1 MKMKSVSL
9 DHPALAVR
17 GAMHKVQSAASLK
30 AWRLPAWTWAQSPDP
45 AVDLMVGMTSGVR
58 LCFTT
63 DAEVLCL
70 TVLETGIQLAGTPR
84 RSATFDLYVDGI
96 QRGSAEAKSG
106 HTIVV
111 DPKGPSFAAGS
122 PSEIMFDA
130 LGAGLKAIEL
140 WLPQSAQ
147 VEILGLSVSSDAKIL
162 PSSEPSGLRWAH
174 YGSSISHGMEAKGP
188 SWTWPAVAAR
198 KLGYE
203 LMNVG
208 LAGQCHLD
216 GFVARSLRDG
226 PFDAI
231 SLEVGINIIGADTMR
246 RRVFASA
253 LHSFLDTIREGK
265 PDMPLLVVSPIFCP
279 LLETHTGPLER
290 DGLASYGTTERP
302 HSAADGALTLVEGRT
317 IIADVVARRRNAGDA
332 NLSYLDGL
340 TLFGAADEADLLDHL
355 HPNAA
360 GQERMGE
367 RFAAQGW
374 ATTLKTQL

>member
-1 MKMKSVSL
+1 MKSVLL
-9 DHPALAVR
+9 DHPALSIR
-17 GAMHKVQSAASLK
+17 GAMHVAQSPESLK

-63 DAEVLCL
+63 DAEALCL
-70 TVLETGIQLAGTPR
+70 HVLETGIQLAGTPR
-84 RSATFDLYVDGI
+84 RPVTFDLYVDGV
-96 QRGSAEAKSG
+96 QRGSAEAIAG

-111 DPKGPSFAAGS
+111 DPKGPSFVPGS
-122 PSEIMFDA
+122 PSEITFDA

-147 VEILGLSVSSDAKIL
+147 VEILGLSVSPQAEIR
-162 PSSEPSGLRWAH
+162 PSPGPSGLRWGH

-198 KLGYE
+198 TLGHE
-203 LMNVG
+203 LTNIG

-265 PDMPLLVVSPIFCP
+265 PDIPLLLISPIFCP
-279 LLETHTGPLER
+279 LLETHTGPLAR

-302 HSAADGALTLVEGRT
+302 NSAADGALTLVEGRA
-317 IIADVVARRRNAGDA
+317 IIADVVARRQKAGDA

-340 TLFGAADEADLLDHL
+340 HLFSAADKADLPDHL

-374 ATTLKTQL
+374 ADQLH

>member
-1 MKMKSVSL
+1 MKMKSVAL
-9 DHPALAVR
+9 NHPALSVR
-17 GAMHKVQSAASLK
+17 GAMHVVQTPASLK

-63 DAEVLCL
+63 DAEALCL
-70 TVLETGIQLAGTPR
+70 QVIETGIQLAGTPR
-84 RSATFDLYVDGI
+84 RPVTFDLYVDGI
-96 QRGSAEAKSG
+96 QRGAAEATSG

-111 DPKGPSFAAGS
+111 DPKGPTFVAGTASDVSF
-122 PSEIMFDA
+122 EA
-130 LGAGLKAIEL
+130 LGPGLKAIEL

-147 VEILGLSVSSDAKIL
+147 VEILNLSVSSEAEIL
-162 PSSEPSGLRWAH
+162 PSAEPTGLRWAH

-198 KLGYE
+198 ARGHE
-203 LMNVG
+203 LMNIG

-265 PDMPLLVVSPIFCP
+265 PDVPLLVISPIFCP
-279 LLETHTGPLER
+279 LLETHTGPLMR
-290 DGLASYGTTERP
+290 DSLASYGSTERP
-302 HSAADGALTLVEGRT
+302 HSAADGALTLVEARA
-317 IIADVVARRRNAGDA
+317 IIADVVARRRHAGDA
-332 NLSYLDGL
+332 NLTYLDGL
-340 TLFGAADEADLLDHL
+340 SLFGAADQPDLPDHL
-355 HPNAA
+355 HPNAP
-360 GQERMGE
+360 GQERMGQ
-367 RFAAQGW
+367 RFAAHSW
-374 ATTLKTQL
+374 AGRTP

>member
-1 MKMKSVSL
+1 MTMKSVAL
-9 DHPALAVR
+9 DQPALSIR
-17 GAMHKVQSAASLK
+17 GAMHVAQSPTSLK

-63 DAEVLCL
+63 NAEALCL
-70 TVLETGIQLAGTPR
+70 KVLENGIQLAGTPR
-84 RSATFDLYVDGI
+84 RPATFDLYVDGV
-96 QRGSAEAKSG
+96 QRGFAEAIAG

-111 DPKGPSFAAGS
+111 DPKGPSFVPGS
-122 PSEIMFDA
+122 PSEITFDA

-147 VEILGLSVSSDAKIL
+147 LEILGLSISSEAEIL
-162 PSSEPSGLRWAH
+162 PSPKPTGRRWAH

-203 LMNVG
+203 LTNIG

-246 RRVFASA
+246 RRVFASS
-253 LHSFLDTIREGK
+253 LHSFLDTIRESK
-265 PDMPLLVVSPIFCP
+265 PDVPVLVISPIFCP
-279 LLETHTGPLER
+279 LLETHTGPLMR
-290 DGLASYGTTERP
+290 DSLASYGSTERP
-302 HSAADGALTLVEGRT
+302 HSSADGALTLVEART
-317 IIADVVARRRNAGDA
+317 IIADVVTLRRNEGDA
-332 NLSYLDGL
+332 NLTYLDGL
-340 TLFGAADEADLLDHL
+340 TLFGAADQPDLPDHL

-374 ATTLKTQL
+374 SGQLR

>member
-1 MKMKSVSL
+1 MPMKAVAL
-9 DHPALAVR
+9 NHPALSVR
-17 GAMHKVQSAASLK
+17 GAMHVVQTASSLK

-63 DAEVLCL
+63 DSDALTL

-84 RSATFDLYVDGI
+84 RPVTFDIYVDGI
-96 QRGSAEAKSG
+96 QRGASEASSG

-111 DPKGPSFAAGS
+111 DPKGPSFAPGS
-122 PSEIMFDA
+122 ASNISFGG
-130 LGAGLKAIEL
+130 LGTTMKAIEL

-147 VEILGLSVSSDAKIL
+147 VEVLGLAVSGDAEIR
-162 PSSEPSGLRWAH
+162 PSPEPIGLRWAH

-198 KLGYE
+198 ALGHE
-203 LMNVG
+203 LMNIG

-265 PDMPLLVVSPIFCP
+265 PDVPLLVISPIFCP
-279 LLETHTGPLER
+279 LLETRTGPLMR
-290 DGLASYGTTERP
+290 DSLASYGSTERP
-302 HSAADGALTLVEGRT
+302 HSAADGALTLAESRA
-317 IIADVVARRRNAGDA
+317 IIADVVKRRQNAGDA
-332 NLSYLDGL
+332 NLTYLDGL
-340 TLFGAADEADLLDHL
+340 TLFGAADQPDLPDHL

-360 GQERMGE
+360 GQERMGK
-367 RFAAQGW
+367 RFAALGW
-374 ATTLKTQL
+374 ANRTL

>member
-1 MKMKSVSL
+1 
-9 DHPALAVR
+9 
-17 GAMHKVQSAASLK
+17 
-30 AWRLPAWTWAQSPDP
+30 
-45 AVDLMVGMTSGVR
+45 
-58 LCFTT
+58 
-63 DAEVLCL
+63 
-70 TVLETGIQLAGTPR
+70 
-84 RSATFDLYVDGI
+84 
-96 QRGSAEAKSG
+96 
-106 HTIVV
+106 
-111 DPKGPSFAAGS
+111 
-122 PSEIMFDA
+122 
-130 LGAGLKAIEL
+130 
-140 WLPQSAQ
+140 
-147 VEILGLSVSSDAKIL
+147 
-162 PSSEPSGLRWAH
+162 
-174 YGSSISHGMEAKGP
+174 MEAKGP

-198 KLGYE
+198 KLGHE
-203 LMNVG
+203 LMNIG

-231 SLEVGINIIGADTMR
+231 SLEVGINIIGSDTMR

-265 PDMPLLVVSPIFCP
+265 PGIPLLIISPIFCP

-317 IIADVVARRRNAGDA
+317 IIADVVARRQKAGDA

-340 TLFGAADEADLLDHL
+340 TLFGAADEADLPDHL

-374 ATTLKTQL
+374 ADLLR

>member
-1 MKMKSVSL
+1 MKSVAL
-9 DHPALAVR
+9 DHSALSVR
-17 GAMHKVQSAASLK
+17 GAMHVVRTSSSLK
-30 AWRLPAWTWAQSPDP
+30 AWRLPAWTWARSPDP

-63 DAEVLCL
+63 DAEAFCL
-70 TVLETGIQLAGTPR
+70 NVLETGIQLAGTPR
-84 RSATFDLYVDGI
+84 RPATFDLYVDGI
-96 QRGSAEAKSG
+96 QERAAEAGSG
-106 HTIVV
+106 HTILV
-111 DPKGPSFAAGS
+111 DPKGPSFVPGTA
-122 PSEIMFDA
+122 SEILFDA
-130 LGAGLKAIEL
+130 LSPGLKAIEL

-147 VEILGLSVSSDAKIL
+147 VEVLSLSVSREAEIL
-162 PSSEPSGLRWAH
+162 PSTEPTGLRWAH

-198 KLGYE
+198 ALGHE
-203 LMNVG
+203 LMNIG

-265 PDMPLLVVSPIFCP
+265 PDVPLLVISPIFCP
-279 LLETHTGPLER
+279 LLETRTGPLTR
-290 DGLASYGTTERP
+290 DSLASYGSTERP
-302 HSAADGALTLVEGRT
+302 HSAADGALTLVESRA
-317 IIADVVARRRNAGDA
+317 ILSDVITRRQNGGDA
-332 NLSYLDGL
+332 NLAYLDGL
-340 TLFGAADEADLLDHL
+340 TLFGAADEADLPDHL

-360 GQERMGE
+360 GQERMGQ
-367 RFAAQGW
+367 RFAALGW
-374 ATTLKTQL
+374 ASKCG

>member
-1 MKMKSVSL
+1 MKMKPVAL

-17 GAMHKVQSAASLK
+17 GAMHVVQSPTSLK

-70 TVLETGIQLAGTPR
+70 TVLETGLELSGTPR
-84 RSATFDLYVDGI
+84 RPATFDLYVDGT
-96 QRGSAEAKSG
+96 QQGSAEAKSG

-111 DPKGPSFAAGS
+111 DPKGPSFAPGS
-122 PSEIMFDA
+122 PSEIIFDA
-130 LGAGLKAIEL
+130 LGTGLKAIEL

-147 VEILGLSVSSDAKIL
+147 VDVLGLSISSEAKIL
-162 PSSEPSGLRWAH
+162 PSPEPTGLRWAH

-203 LMNVG
+203 LMNIG

-226 PFDAI
+226 AFDAI

-265 PDMPLLVVSPIFCP
+265 PDTPLRVISPIFCP
-279 LLETHTGPLER
+279 LLETRPGPLVR
-290 DGLASYGTTERP
+290 DSLGSYGTTKRP
-302 HSAADGALTLVEGRT
+302 YSAADGALTLVEGRA
-317 IIADVVARRRNAGDA
+317 IIADVVARRQKAGDTQ
-332 NLSYLDGL
+332 LSYLDGL
-340 TLFGAADEADLLDHL
+340 ALFSAADEADLPDFL
-355 HPNAA
+355 HPNAV

-367 RFAAQGW
+367 RFAAQDW
-374 ATTLKTQL
+374 FDQLR

>member
-1 MKMKSVSL
+1 MTMKSVAL
-9 DHPALAVR
+9 DHPALSVR
-17 GAMHKVQSAASLK
+17 GAMHVVQTPTSLK
-30 AWRLPAWTWAQSPDP
+30 AWRLPAWTSAQSPDP
-45 AVDLMVGMTSGVR
+45 AVDLMVDMSSGVR

-63 DAEVLCL
+63 DAAALCL
-70 TVLETGIQLAGTPR
+70 QVLETGIQLAGTPR
-84 RSATFDLYVDGI
+84 RPVTFDLYVDGV
-96 QRGSAEAKSG
+96 QRGSAEAIAG

-111 DPKGPSFAAGS
+111 DPKGPSFAPGS
-122 PSEIMFDA
+122 PSEITFDMLA
-130 LGAGLKAIEL
+130 TGLKAIEL

-147 VEILGLSVSSDAKIL
+147 VEILGLSVSSEAEL
-162 PSSEPSGLRWAH
+162 RPSPEPKGLRWAH

-198 KLGYE
+198 RLGYE
-203 LMNVG
+203 LMNIG

-253 LHSFLDTIREGK
+253 LHSFLDIIRDGK
-265 PDMPLLVVSPIFCP
+265 PGIALLVISPIFCP
-279 LLETHTGPLER
+279 LLETHTGPLAR

-302 HSAADGALTLVEGRT
+302 HSATDGALTLVEARA
-317 IIADVVARRRNAGDA
+317 IIADVVHRRQKAGDA

-340 TLFGAADEADLLDHL
+340 TLFGATDGADLPDLL

-360 GQERMGE
+360 GHERMGQ

-374 ATTLKTQL
+374 SDR

>member
-1 MKMKSVSL
+1 MKPVAL

-17 GAMHKVQSAASLK
+17 GAMHVVQTPTSLK

-45 AVDLMVGMTSGVR
+45 SVDLMVGMTSGVR

-63 DAEVLCL
+63 DAEALCL
-70 TVLETGIQLAGTPR
+70 KVLETGLQLAGTPR
-84 RSATFDLYVDGI
+84 RPVTFELYVDG
-96 QRGSAEAKSG
+96 QQQGSAEAVAG

-111 DPKGPSFAAGS
+111 GPKGPSFAPGAS
-122 PSEIMFDA
+122 SDISFNA
-130 LGAGLKAIEL
+130 LRPGLKAIEL

-147 VEILGLSVSSDAKIL
+147 VELLGLSVSQDAEIL
-162 PSSEPSGLRWAH
+162 PSPEPSSLRWAH

-203 LMNVG
+203 LMNIG

-231 SLEVGINIIGADTMR
+231 SLEIGINIIGADTMR

-265 PDMPLLVVSPIFCP
+265 PDIPLLVISPIFCP
-279 LLETHTGPLER
+279 LLETHTGPLMR
-290 DGLASYGTTERP
+290 DSLASYGTTERP
-302 HSAADGALTLVEGRT
+302 HSVADGALTLVEGRA
-317 IIADVVARRRNAGDA
+317 IIADVVARRQKAGDA

-340 TLFGAADEADLLDHL
+340 SLFGAADEGDLPDHL
-355 HPNAA
+355 HPNAV
-360 GQERMGE
+360 GQECMGQ
-367 RFAAQGW
+367 RFAAQSW
-374 ATTLKTQL
+374 TALRQ

>member
-1 MKMKSVSL
+1 MKSVAL
-9 DHPALAVR
+9 NHPAISVR
-17 GAMHKVQSAASLK
+17 GAMHVAQTPTSLK

-63 DAEVLCL
+63 DAAAFCL
-70 TVLETGIQLAGTPR
+70 NILETGIQLAGTPR
-84 RSATFDLYVDGI
+84 RPVTFELYLNGAYHAT
-96 QRGSAEAKSG
+96 AEVVSG

-111 DPKGPSFAAGS
+111 NPTGPSFAAGTA
-122 PSEIMFDA
+122 SEVWFDG
-130 LGAGLKAIEL
+130 LGSERKVVEL

-147 VEILGLSVSSDAKIL
+147 VEILGLSISNEAEL
-162 PSSEPSGLRWAH
+162 HPSPEALGLRWAH

-198 KLGYE
+198 ALGHE
-203 LMNVG
+203 LTNIG

-226 PFDAI
+226 PFDII
-231 SLEVGINIIGADTMR
+231 SMEIGINIIGADTMR

-265 PDMPLLVVSPIFCP
+265 PDTPLLVISPIFCP
-279 LLETHTGPLER
+279 LLETHPGPLVR
-290 DGLASYGTTERP
+290 DSLAHYGQTERP
-302 HSAADGALTLVEGRT
+302 HSAADGALTLVESRA
-317 IIADVVARRRNAGDA
+317 IIADVVTRRQRTGDVH
-332 NLSYLDGL
+332 LLYRDGL
-340 TLFGAADEADLLDHL
+340 SLFGAADEADLPDHL

-360 GQERMGE
+360 SQERMGQ
-367 RFAAQGW
+367 RFAAEHWVKG
-374 ATTLKTQL
+374 

>member
-1 MKMKSVSL
+1 MTMKSVAL
-9 DHPALAVR
+9 DHPALSIR
-17 GAMHKVQSAASLK
+17 GAMHVVRTPSSLK

-45 AVDLMVGMTSGVR
+45 SVDLMVGMTSGVR

-63 DAEVLCL
+63 DAEALCL
-70 TVLETGIQLAGTPR
+70 NVLETGIQLAGTPR
-84 RSATFDLYVDGI
+84 RPVTFDLYLDGV
-96 QRGSAEAKSG
+96 QCGSAAASSG

-111 DPKGPSFAAGS
+111 NPKGPSFVPGTA
-122 PSEIMFDA
+122 SEISFDA
-130 LGAGLKAIEL
+130 LGTGLKAIEL

-147 VEILGLSVSSDAKIL
+147 LEELGLSVSSEAEIH
-162 PSSEPSGLRWAH
+162 PSPEPTGLRWAH

-198 KLGYE
+198 ALGHE
-203 LMNVG
+203 LMNIG

-265 PDMPLLVVSPIFCP
+265 PDVPLLVISPIFCP
-279 LLETHTGPLER
+279 LLETRTGPLMR
-290 DGLASYGTTERP
+290 DSLASYGSTERP
-302 HSAADGALTLVEGRT
+302 HSAMDGALTLQESRA

-340 TLFGAADEADLLDHL
+340 ALFGAADESDLPDHL

-360 GQERMGE
+360 GQERMGH
-367 RFAAQGW
+367 RFAALGW
-374 ATTLKTQL
+374 TG

>member
-1 MKMKSVSL
+1 MTMKSVAL

-17 GAMHKVQSAASLK
+17 GAMHVVQTPTSLK
-30 AWRLPAWTWAQSPDP
+30 AWRLPAWTWTQSPDP

-63 DAEVLCL
+63 NAEALCL
-70 TVLETGIQLAGTPR
+70 KVLETGIRLAGTPR
-84 RSATFDLYVDGI
+84 RPSTFDLYVDGAE
-96 QRGSAEAKSG
+96 QGSAEAIAG

-111 DPKGPSFAAGS
+111 DPKGPSFAPGS
-122 PSEIMFDA
+122 PSEITFDA
-130 LGAGLKAIEL
+130 LGTGRKAIEL

-147 VEILGLSVSSDAKIL
+147 VEILGLSVSPDAEIQAS
-162 PSSEPSGLRWAH
+162 PEPTGLRWAH

-188 SWTWPAVAAR
+188 SWTWPALASR
-198 KLGYE
+198 TLGYE
-203 LMNVG
+203 LTNIG

-246 RRVFASA
+246 RRVFSSA
-253 LHSFLDTIREGK
+253 LHNFLDTIREGK
-265 PDMPLLVVSPIFCP
+265 PNTPLLVISPIFCP
-279 LLETHTGPLER
+279 LLETHIGPLMR
-290 DGLASYGTTERP
+290 DSLASYSTTDRP
-302 HSAADGALTLVEGRT
+302 HGAVDGALTLVEARAS
-317 IIADVVARRRNAGDA
+317 IADVVARRQSGGDA
-332 NLSYLDGL
+332 HLTHLDGL
-340 TLFGAADEADLLDHL
+340 TLFGPDDESDLPDHL

-360 GQERMGE
+360 GQERMGR

-374 ATTLKTQL
+374 S

>member
-1 MKMKSVSL
+1 
-9 DHPALAVR
+9 
-17 GAMHKVQSAASLK
+17 
-30 AWRLPAWTWAQSPDP
+30 
-45 AVDLMVGMTSGVR
+45 MVGMTSGVR

-63 DAEVLCL
+63 DAEALCL
-70 TVLETGIQLAGTPR
+70 TVLETGLQLAGTPR
-84 RSATFDLYVDGI
+84 RPVTFDLYVDGI
-96 QRGSAEAKSG
+96 QHGSAEASSG

-111 DPKGPSFAAGS
+111 DPKGPSFAPGS
-122 PSEIMFDA
+122 PSEINFDA
-130 LGAGLKAIEL
+130 LGTGLKAIEL

-147 VEILGLSVSSDAKIL
+147 VDILGLSVSSEAEIL
-162 PSSEPSGLRWAH
+162 PSPEPPGLRWAH

-198 KLGYE
+198 KLGHE
-203 LMNVG
+203 LMNIG

-265 PDMPLLVVSPIFCP
+265 PDIPLLIISPIFCP
-279 LLETHTGPLER
+279 LLETKTGPLAR
-290 DGLASYGTTERP
+290 DGLVSYGTTERP
-302 HSAADGALTLVEGRT
+302 HSAADGALTLVEGRA
-317 IIADVVARRRNAGDA
+317 IIADVVARRQKAGDA

-340 TLFGAADEADLLDHL
+340 ALFGAADEADLPDHL

-367 RFAAQGW
+367 RFAAQDWSDQFG
-374 ATTLKTQL
+374 

>member
-1 MKMKSVSL
+1 MTMKAVAL
-9 DHPALAVR
+9 NHPALTVR
-17 GAMHKVQSAASLK
+17 GAMHVVQTPSSLK
-30 AWRLPAWTWAQSPDP
+30 AWRLPVWTWAQSPDP

-58 LCFTT
+58 LCFST
-63 DAEVLCL
+63 DADSLTL

-84 RSATFDLYVDGI
+84 RPVTFDLYVDGV
-96 QRGSAEAKSG
+96 QRGSAEANSG

-111 DPKGPSFAAGS
+111 NPEGPSFTFGS
-122 PSEIMFDA
+122 ASEVSFDG
-130 LGAGLKAIEL
+130 LGTELKAIEL

-147 VEILGLSVSSDAKIL
+147 VEVLGLAVSNDAEIGTS
-162 PSSEPSGLRWAH
+162 PEPTGRRWAH

-198 KLGYE
+198 SLGYE
-203 LMNVG
+203 LMNIG

-226 PFDAI
+226 PFGAI

-265 PDMPLLVVSPIFCP
+265 PDVPVLVISPIYCP
-279 LLETHTGPLER
+279 LLETRVGPLMR
-290 DGLASYGTTERP
+290 DSLASYGPTERP
-302 HSAADGALTLVEGRT
+302 HSAADGALTLVESRA
-317 IIADVVARRRNAGDA
+317 IIADVVKRRQSAGDS

-340 TLFGAADEADLLDHL
+340 ALFGAEDEADLPDHL

-360 GQERMGE
+360 GQERMGQ
-367 RFAAQGW
+367 RFAALGW
-374 ATTLKTQL
+374 IDRAG